1 MILEVQR
8 YTDPIV
14 KITYRYPENQNYHVL
29 GSEREIENDS
39 VSYFLQVIIGK
50 AFDP

>member
-14 KITYRYPENQNYHVL
+14 KITSRYPENQKYHAL
-29 GSEREIENDS
+29 SSEREIKNDS
-39 VSYFLQVIIGK
+39 GSYFLQVIIGK